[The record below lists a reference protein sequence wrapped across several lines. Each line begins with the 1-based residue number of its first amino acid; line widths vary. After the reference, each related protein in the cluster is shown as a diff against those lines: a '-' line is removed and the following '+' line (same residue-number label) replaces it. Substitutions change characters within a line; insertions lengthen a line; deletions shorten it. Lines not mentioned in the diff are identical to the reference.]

1 MGKKADIYAKAKK
14 VKVIVTDVDG
24 VLTDGFLFINDQEV
38 EPFGKFSIHDGMG
51 VAIAHDCDIKIIVI
65 SGRKSLCTEARCSK
79 LGIDEAHTGIQDKAQ
94 KLTEIA
100 QRLKLDF
107 SQLAYVGDDLID
119 LKAMGLVGFKVAPK
133 NAVKFVKQ
141 HVDYVTECNGGDGA
155 LREVVELILKS
166 QKRYTQY
173 LKKYL

>member
-1 MGKKADIYAKAKK
+1 MIH
-14 VKVIVTDVDG
+14 VLIVEDEIP
-24 VLTDGFLFINDQEV
+24 LANELKNYLEKEGFT
-38 EPFGKFSIHDGMG
+38 
-51 VAIAHDCDIKIIVI
+51 C
-65 SGRKSLCTEARCSK
+65 
-79 LGIDEAHTGIQDKAQ
+79 DEAHTGIQDKAQ

-166 QKRYTQY
+166 QNY
-173 LKKYL
+173 LIFPRK